1 MNRSFFFQNG
11 NYFNTLYDEF
21 KEQFDA
27 IYAYLGDR
35 IYRKIKKLITLDR
48 ATDVFES
55 DMLQRKTIFSLF
67 IFRSRMFK
75 LVIISIHSKAII

>member
-27 IYAYLGDR
+27 VYAYLGDR

-55 DMLQRKTIFSLF
+55 EYA
-67 IFRSRMFK
+67 
-75 LVIISIHSKAII
+75 SKKDNFFLNHFPE